1 MCKYGSELVSTYD
14 NIYAITPQIPEKK
27 TATYGQVA
35 LASLDGKARLVRYA
49 LI

>member
-1 MCKYGSELVSTYD
+1 MSTYD
-14 NIYAITPQIPEKK
+14 NMYAIAPQIPEKK

-35 LASLDGKARLVRYA
+35 LASLYGKARLLGYA

>member
-1 MCKYGSELVSTYD
+1 MSTYD
-14 NIYAITPQIPEKK
+14 NIYAIAPQIPEKK

-35 LASLDGKARLVRYA
+35 LANLDSKARLVGYA